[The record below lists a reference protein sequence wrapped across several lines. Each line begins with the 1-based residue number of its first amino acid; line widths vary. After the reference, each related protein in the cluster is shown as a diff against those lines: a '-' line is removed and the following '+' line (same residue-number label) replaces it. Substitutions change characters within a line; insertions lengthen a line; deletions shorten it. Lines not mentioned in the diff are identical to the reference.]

1 MTQAKWKERYE
12 EEVERS
18 IQRLN
23 KLNKRL
29 PSHTRKMTEQE
40 ISEVFGVKKE
50 SVHKLKL
57 KVNTNENNNI
67 N

>member
-29 PSHTRKMTEQE
+29 PSYTRKMTEKE

-57 KVNTNENNNI
+57 KVNTNENDNI

>member
-29 PSHTRKMTEQE
+29 PSYTRKMTEQE
-40 ISEVFGVKKE
+40 IYEVFGVKKE
-50 SVHKLKL
+50 SVHKLK
-57 KVNTNENNNI
+57 VNTNENNNI

>member
-18 IQRLN
+18 IRRLN

-50 SVHKLKL
+50 SVHKLK
-57 KVNTNENNNI
+57 VNTNENDNI

>member
-1 MTQAKWKERYE
+1 MTQAKWKERYG

-50 SVHKLKL
+50 SVHKLK
-57 KVNTNENNNI
+57 VNTNENNNI

>member
-18 IQRLN
+18 IRLLN

-29 PSHTRKMTEQE
+29 PSVTRKMTEQE
-40 ISEVFGVKKE
+40 IYEVFGVKKE
-50 SVHKLKL
+50 SVHKLK
-57 KVNTNENNNI
+57 VNTNENDNI

>member
-29 PSHTRKMTEQE
+29 PSYTRKMTEQE
-40 ISEVFGVKKE
+40 ISEVFGAKKE
-50 SVHKLKL
+50 SVHKLK
-57 KVNTNENNNI
+57 VNTNENDNI

>member
-40 ISEVFGVKKE
+40 IYEVFGVKKE
-50 SVHKLKL
+50 SVHKLK
-57 KVNTNENNNI
+57 VNTNENNNI

>member
-29 PSHTRKMTEQE
+29 PSYTRKMTEQE

-50 SVHKLKL
+50 SVHKLK
-57 KVNTNENNNI
+57 VNTNENNNI

>member
-23 KLNKRL
+23 RLNKRL
-29 PSHTRKMTEQE
+29 PSYTRKMTEQE

-57 KVNTNENNNI
+57 KVNTNENDNI

>member
-18 IQRLN
+18 IQKLN

-50 SVHKLKL
+50 SVHKLK
-57 KVNTNENNNI
+57 VNTNENDNI

>member
-29 PSHTRKMTEQE
+29 PSVTRKMTEQE

-50 SVHKLKL
+50 SVHKLK
-57 KVNTNENNNI
+57 VNKNENDSTN
-67 N
+67 

>member
-23 KLNKRL
+23 RLNKRL
-29 PSHTRKMTEQE
+29 PSVTRKMTEKE
-40 ISEVFGVKKE
+40 ILEVFGVKKE
-50 SVHKLKL
+50 SVHKLK
-57 KVNTNENNNI
+57 VNTNENDNI

>member
-29 PSHTRKMTEQE
+29 PFVTRKMTEKE

-50 SVHKLKL
+50 SVHKLK
-57 KVNTNENNNI
+57 VNTNENDNI

>member
-29 PSHTRKMTEQE
+29 PSYTRKMTEQE
-40 ISEVFGVKKE
+40 TSEVFGVKKE

-57 KVNTNENNNI
+57 KVNTNENDNI

>member
-29 PSHTRKMTEQE
+29 PSYTRKMTEQE

-57 KVNTNENNNI
+57 KVNTNENDNI

>member
-50 SVHKLKL
+50 SVHKLK
-57 KVNTNENNNI
+57 VNTNENNNI

>member
-29 PSHTRKMTEQE
+29 PSVTRKMTEQE
-40 ISEVFGVKKE
+40 IYEVFGVKKE
-50 SVHKLKL
+50 SVHKLK
-57 KVNTNENNNI
+57 VNTNENDNI

>member
-29 PSHTRKMTEQE
+29 PSYTRKMTEQE

-50 SVHKLKL
+50 SVHKLK
-57 KVNTNENNNI
+57 VNTNENDNI

>member
-40 ISEVFGVKKE
+40 ISEVFEVKKE
-50 SVHKLKL
+50 SVHKLK
-57 KVNTNENNNI
+57 VNTNENDNI

>member
-29 PSHTRKMTEQE
+29 PSVTRKMTEKE

-50 SVHKLKL
+50 SVHKLK
-57 KVNTNENNNI
+57 VNTNENDNI

>member
-50 SVHKLKL
+50 SVHKLK
-57 KVNTNENNNI
+57 VNTNENDSTN
-67 N
+67 

>member
-29 PSHTRKMTEQE
+29 PSVTRKMTEQE
-40 ISEVFGVKKE
+40 ILEVFGVKKE
-50 SVHKLKL
+50 SVHKLK
-57 KVNTNENNNI
+57 VNTNENDNI

>member
-12 EEVERS
+12 EEVEGS

-23 KLNKRL
+23 RLNKRL
-29 PSHTRKMTEQE
+29 PSYTRKMTEQE

-50 SVHKLKL
+50 SVHKLKG
-57 KVNTNENNNI
+57 NTNENDNI

>member
-29 PSHTRKMTEQE
+29 PSVTRKMTEQE
-40 ISEVFGVKKE
+40 IYEVFGVKKE
-50 SVHKLKL
+50 SVHKLK
-57 KVNTNENNNI
+57 VNTNENNNI

>member
-50 SVHKLKL
+50 SAHKL
-57 KVNTNENNNI
+57 KVNTNENDNI

>member
-29 PSHTRKMTEQE
+29 PSVTRKMTEQE
-40 ISEVFGVKKE
+40 IYEVFGVKKE
-50 SVHKLKL
+50 SVHKLK
-57 KVNTNENNNI
+57 VNTNENDNN

>member
-23 KLNKRL
+23 KLNKKL
-29 PSHTRKMTEQE
+29 PSVTRKMTEQE
-40 ISEVFGVKKE
+40 IYEVFGVKKE
-50 SVHKLKL
+50 SVHKLK
-57 KVNTNENNNI
+57 VNTNENDNI

>member
-1 MTQAKWKERYE
+1 MIRAKWKERYE

-29 PSHTRKMTEQE
+29 PSVTRKMTEQE
-40 ISEVFGVKKE
+40 IYEVFGVKKE
-50 SVHKLKL
+50 SVHKLK
-57 KVNTNENNNI
+57 VNTNENDNI